1 MSNLPPELNED
12 IDEIDLF
19 EDRKGENGASTN
31 EAEADADTT
40 EIETENEPVHPKS
53 ITGASLESAAD
64 SHDDIA
70 PQKTEKR
77 ATRGKRKAEEEIMA
91 TTGARRSSR
100 VKK

>member
-31 EAEADADTT
+31 EAEADANTT

-64 SHDDIA
+64 SHDDSA
-70 PQKTEKR
+70 TKTEKR
-77 ATRGKRKAEEEIMA
+77 ATRERKAEEEIMA